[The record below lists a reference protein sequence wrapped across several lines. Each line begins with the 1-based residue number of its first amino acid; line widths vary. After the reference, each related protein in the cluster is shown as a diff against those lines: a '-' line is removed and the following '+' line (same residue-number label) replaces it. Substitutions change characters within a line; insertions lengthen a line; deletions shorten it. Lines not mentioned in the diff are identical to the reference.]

1 MRMHG
6 DEDED
11 ALSLE
16 VELDAPPAK
25 VWRALTVRDFLER
38 WLLAPPP
45 AANAPPREP
54 SQDARPPRAR
64 RAAGL
69 QLLDA
74 EAERFVRYRLSEDE
88 AGLPDSLVT
97 FRIAPNAAGGT
108 TFRIVH
114 RPLPA
119 ARAPFGMTAANA
131 NGPIRAL
138 AA

>member
-1 MRMHG
+1 
-6 DEDED
+6 
-11 ALSLE
+11 
-16 VELDAPPAK
+16 
-25 VWRALTVRDFLER
+25 
-38 WLLAPPP
+38 
-45 AANAPPREP
+45 
-54 SQDARPPRAR
+54 
-64 RAAGL
+64 L

-97 FRIAPNAAGGT
+97 FHIAPNAAGGT

-131 NGPIRAL
+131 NGPMRAL